1 MAAETGI
8 LYVVATPIGNLQDM
22 SARAVAT
29 LKQVARI
36 AAEDTRH
43 SHKLLSHYGIAT
55 PLLALHEHNEATLC
69 EALLA
74 QLHSGADLALIS
86 DAGTPLISDP
96 GFRLVRA
103 VRADGIRVVPV
114 PGPSAGIAALSASGL
129 PTDRFVF
136 EGFLPA
142 RQAARRRRLQAL
154 CDEPRTLVFYESSH
168 RICEC
173 LADMVELMG
182 PEREAVVARELTKTF
197 ETIQGGTL
205 ASLREWLHADA
216 NHRKGEFVVL
226 VHGLPERGHREGIAA
241 EAERV
246 LAVLCAEL
254 PLRQAASLTAKITGL
269 PRNRLYAQGLA
280 LKPEGE

>member
-1 MAAETGI
+1 MAAMTGI

-29 LKQVARI
+29 LKQVSRI

-43 SHKLLSHYGIAT
+43 SRKLLAHYGVTT
-55 PLLALHEHNEATLC
+55 PLLALHEHNEAALGK
-69 EALLA
+69 ALLA

-142 RQAARRRRLQAL
+142 RQAARRRRLQAVR
-154 CDEPRTLVFYESSH
+154 DETRTLVFYESSH
-168 RICEC
+168 RIREC
-173 LADMVELMG
+173 LADMVELLG

-197 ETIQGGTL
+197 ETIRGGAL
-205 ASLREWLHADA
+205 AALREWLHADD

-226 VHGLPERGHREGIAA
+226 VHGLPERGQREGVAA
-241 EAERV
+241 ESERV

-254 PLRQAASLTAKITGL
+254 PLRQAAALAAKITGL
-269 PRNRLYAQGLA
+269 PRNRLYAQALA
-280 LKPEGE
+280 LKPADE